1 MKSKSSV
8 IKEVRKILDKNLKLR
23 GLRKTPERYAIINEI
38 YSYNHHFD
46 ADELYNKMIK
56 KNYRVSKATIYNT
69 LDLLV
74 NIDLVSRHIFKD
86 NLAKYE
92 KSFGFKQH
100 DHIIL
105 DNDEILEFCDPRIL
119 SIKSSI
125 EDAIDFKIDRHALNF
140 YGICKKCQNKKK
152 KK

>member
-1 MKSKSSV
+1 MESKSSV
-8 IKEVRKILDKNLKLR
+8 IKEVRKILDKNLELR

-92 KSFGFKQH
+92 KSFGLKQH

-105 DNDEILEFCDPRIL
+105 DNDEILEFCDPRIQL
-119 SIKSSI
+119 IKNSVEEMFDVEIKDHSLY
-125 EDAIDFKIDRHALNF
+125 FF
-140 YGICKKCQNKKK
+140 GTKKK
-152 KK
+152 K